1 MAVCPQCRKPVADE
15 DEACPGCGASL
26 LAPQEERPVARRP
39 PSDSSSYAIYIGIGV
54 FLLIAVLG
62 ISALMSGSGPCQ
74 DCKGRG
80 KVYCTVCRGGK
91 LKCSA
96 CNGQGQDQQTFSTCA
111 ACKGVGTLSTT
122 CTSCN
127 GTQQRPCPACRGT
140 GRKPGALR

>member
-1 MAVCPQCRKPVADE
+1 MALCPQCRKPVSAE

-26 LAPQEERPVARRP
+26 PAPQEERPVARRP

-62 ISALMSGSGPCQ
+62 ISALMSGSGPCN

-80 KVYCTVCRGGK
+80 RVYCTMCRGGK
-91 LKCSA
+91 TKCVA
-96 CNGQGQDQQTFSTCA
+96 CNGTGQDLQTFSTCA
-111 ACKGVGTLSTT
+111 ACKGASVMTTT
-122 CTSCN
+122 CPTCN